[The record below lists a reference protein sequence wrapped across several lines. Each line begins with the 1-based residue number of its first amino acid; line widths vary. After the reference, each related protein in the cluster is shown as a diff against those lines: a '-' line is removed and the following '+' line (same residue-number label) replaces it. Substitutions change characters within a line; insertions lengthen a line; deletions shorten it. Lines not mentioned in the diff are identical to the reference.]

1 MEFYS
6 NREEVQRRAEAV
18 TLLLLDVDGVMTPGE
33 IIYGS
38 DGQELKQFHIQ
49 DGLGIKLL
57 QRNRIEVA
65 ILSGRQSTMLTRR
78 ANELGIDRVVQG
90 RDDKGE
96 ALEQLCRESDLAP
109 QRIAYAGDDLPD
121 IAVFQ
126 RVGLA
131 LTVSGA
137 HDAVHPHVHACTERG
152 GGRGA
157 VREIADFL
165 LRAQHRY
172 DQAIAPWLQS

>member
-1 MEFYS
+1 MEFYVDS
-6 NREEVQRRAEAV
+6 EEVQRRAETV
-18 TLLLLDVDGVMTPGE
+18 VLLLLDVDGIMTPGE

-38 DGQELKQFHIQ
+38 DGQELKQFHIL

-57 QRNRIEVA
+57 QQNRIEVA
-65 ILSGRQSTMLTRR
+65 ILSGRQSAMLARR
-78 ANELGIDRVVQG
+78 ANELGIGRVVQG

-121 IAVFQ
+121 IAVFR

-131 LTVSGA
+131 LTVPGA
-137 HDAVHPHVHACTERG
+137 HDAVHPYAHACTQRD

-165 LRAQHRY
+165 LQAQDRY
-172 DQAIAPWLQS
+172 DQAIAPWLQA